1 MDDTATAGNAENIRK
16 GIKNCKDGKGK
27 EDKFWSKENK

>member
-27 EDKFWSKENK
+27 EDKF